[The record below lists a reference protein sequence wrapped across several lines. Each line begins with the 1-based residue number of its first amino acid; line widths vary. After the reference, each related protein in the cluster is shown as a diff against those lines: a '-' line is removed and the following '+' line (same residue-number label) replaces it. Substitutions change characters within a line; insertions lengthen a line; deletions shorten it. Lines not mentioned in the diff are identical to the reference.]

1 MKMFSDCSG
10 PCKTCKIYWM
20 SCACLAGH
28 GDDDYEHASEEWIAE
43 YKAKKEKECSKQQ

>member
-10 PCKTCKIYWM
+10 PCKTCN
-20 SCACLAGH
+20 
-28 GDDDYEHASEEWIAE
+28 DDYEHASEEWIAE